1 MAQLSFIKSYQE
13 VATIKTY
20 VFAPRGMQWQAG
32 QYLKYTLPQAGEA
45 EADNTRYFTIAAAPS
60 EGEIHITTRQTGSVF
75 KTALD
80 ALQPGDMVEVEGP
93 DGDFVWNNDDTVVLV
108 AAGIGVTPMRSM
120 LVERAALHRPL
131 KATLVYFG
139 RDENVAFR
147 DELDALAANSDL
159 QVIYVVGEP
168 VTADTILAKAPEA
181 ASTLTYLS
189 GPEPMVETV
198 GEELKSRGVDLK
210 QDWFPGY
217 SEQDF

>member
-1 MAQLSFIKSYQE
+1 MTQLSFTKSYPE
-13 VATIKTY
+13 VDNIKTY
-20 VFAPRGMQWQAG
+20 VFAPGDMQWQAG
-32 QYLKYTLPQAGEA
+32 QYLKYTLPQAGETEA
-45 EADNTRYFTIAAAPS
+45 ENVRYFTIASAPS
-60 EGEIHITTRQTGSVF
+60 EGEVHITTRQTGSAF
-75 KTALD
+75 KAALD
-80 ALQPGDMVEVEGP
+80 ALRPGDTVEIEGP

-131 KATLVYFG
+131 KTTLVYFG

-159 QVIYVVGEP
+159 HVIYVVGEP
-168 VTADTILAKAPEA
+168 VTADTIIAKAPQVT
-181 ASTLTYLS
+181 STTTYLS